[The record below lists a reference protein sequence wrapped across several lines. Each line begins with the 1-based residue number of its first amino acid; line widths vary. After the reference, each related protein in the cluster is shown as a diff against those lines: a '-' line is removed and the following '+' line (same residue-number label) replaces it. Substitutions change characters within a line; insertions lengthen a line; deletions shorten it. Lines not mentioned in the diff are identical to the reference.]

1 MSLKC
6 NVLKSD
12 LCEITQ
18 GFGGSNNHRGLD
30 LVGKDY
36 TIDDIVSYANG
47 TVNMV
52 TNGYGNGQGE
62 GVNWAYGNFVKIIND
77 DGTVCLYAH
86 MEYTSVKVGQRVSKG
101 QVIGRMGNSGNSFGG
116 HLHWELWSCND
127 YYKNIDPSPYLSRKE
142 IVLPKVV
149 ERDKNKR
156 QFQVDYNDNLRVRTE
171 PNLSCEVVGILNAGI
186 YNFTEEKENDGYK
199 WVKLDKYWCAI
210 TDISRIIEI
219 EQVNEQVN
227 EQVKEEIEE
236 SPVEDGS
243 DHSNVDDNENIENKP
258 DIDTKQEDNT
268 NILDDT
274 KTLEIEQLKQEIE
287 HLKKLNIELE
297 DKLNLKNKEEYN
309 YFKCNKSG
317 YYYIKLEENEVLKY
331 NII

>member
-6 NVLKSD
+6 SVLKSG

-18 GFGGSNNHRGLD
+18 GFVNGHRGLD
-30 LVGKDY
+30 LVGPNY
-36 TIDDIVSYANG
+36 TLDDIVSYANG

-52 TNGYGNGQGE
+52 TNGYGNGKGE

-116 HLHWELWSCND
+116 HLHWEFWSCND
-127 YYKNIDPSPYLSRKE
+127 YYKNIDPSPYLSPKE

-171 PNLSCEVVGILNAGI
+171 PSLNSEVVGILNAGI

-210 TDISRIIEI
+210 TDMSRILEI
-219 EQVNEQVN
+219 EPVLE
-227 EQVKEEIEE
+227 EKEE
-236 SPVEDGS
+236 
-243 DHSNVDDNENIENKP
+243 DNI
-258 DIDTKQEDNT
+258 
-268 NILDDT
+268 NILEDT

-287 HLKKLNIELE
+287 RLKKLNIELE
-297 DKLNLKNKEEYN
+297 DKLNLKNKEEFN
-309 YFKCNKSG
+309 YFKCNESG

-331 NII
+331 NIN

>member
-6 NVLKSD
+6 SVLKSG

-18 GFGGSNNHRGLD
+18 GFINGHRGLD

-36 TIDDIVSYANG
+36 TLDDIVSYADG
-47 TVNMV
+47 TVNLV
-52 TNGYGNGQGE
+52 TNGYGNGQGQ

-101 QVIGRMGNSGNSFGG
+101 QVIGRMGNSGNSYGG
-116 HLHWELWSCND
+116 HLHWEFWSCND
-127 YYKNIDPSPYLSRKE
+127 YYKNIDPSPYLSKEE
-142 IVLPKVV
+142 IVLPKAV

-171 PNLSCEVVGILNAGI
+171 PNLKCEVVGILNAGI
-186 YNFTEEKENDGYK
+186 YNFTEEKENDGFR
-199 WVKLDKYWCAI
+199 WVKLNNYWCAI
-210 TDISRIIEI
+210 TDMSRIIEI
-219 EQVNEQVN
+219 EPIIDE
-227 EQVKEEIEE
+227 KEEDNINI
-236 SPVEDGS
+236 PEDS
-243 DHSNVDDNENIENKP
+243 
-258 DIDTKQEDNT
+258 
-268 NILDDT
+268 

-287 HLKKLNIELE
+287 HLKKLNVELE

-309 YFKCNKSG
+309 YFKCDKSG

-331 NII
+331 NIN

>member
-1 MSLKC
+1 MSVKC
-6 NVLKSD
+6 NVLKKGY
-12 LCEITQ
+12 CEITQ

-47 TVNMV
+47 TVNMAV
-52 TNGYGNGQGE
+52 NGYGNGHGE

-127 YYKNIDPSPYLSRKE
+127 YYKNIDPSPYLQPKE
-142 IVLPKVV
+142 IVLPKSV

-171 PNLSCEVVGILNAGI
+171 PNLNSEVVGILNAGI
-186 YNFTEEKENDGYK
+186 YNFTEEKDSDGYK
-199 WVKLDKYWCAI
+199 WVKLDNYWCAC
-210 TDISRIIEI
+210 TDMSRILEI
-219 EQVNEQVN
+219 EKV
-227 EQVKEEIEE
+227 IEDNR
-236 SPVEDGS
+236 PVEDGR
-243 DHSNVDDNENIENKP
+243 DHSKVDGNLTIEALNKTIQQLK
-258 DIDTKQEDNT
+258 DKISLYEKQE
-268 NILDDT
+268 
-274 KTLEIEQLKQEIE
+274 Q
-287 HLKKLNIELE
+287 
-297 DKLNLKNKEEYN
+297 EYN
-309 YFKCNKSG
+309 YFVAPKEDI
-317 YYYIKLEENEVLKY
+317 YYIRLKKNETLKY
-331 NII
+331 LRRG

>member
-6 NVLKSD
+6 SVLKSG

-18 GFGGSNNHRGLD
+18 GFVNGHRGLD
-30 LVGKDY
+30 LVGPNY
-36 TIDDIVSYANG
+36 TLDDIVSYANG
-47 TVNMV
+47 TVNMA

-116 HLHWELWSCND
+116 HLHWEFWSCND
-127 YYKNIDPSPYLSRKE
+127 YYKNVDPSPYLQPKE
-142 IVLPKVV
+142 PIVLPKAV

-171 PNLSCEVVGILNAGI
+171 PNLKCEVVGILNAGI
-186 YNFTEEKENDGYK
+186 YNFTEEKDSDGYK
-199 WVKLDKYWCAI
+199 WVKLGKYWCAC
-210 TDISRIIEI
+210 TDMSRIIEI
-219 EQVNEQVN
+219 EPIIDE
-227 EQVKEEIEE
+227 KEE
-236 SPVEDGS
+236 
-243 DHSNVDDNENIENKP
+243 DNINIPE
-258 DIDTKQEDNT
+258 
-268 NILDDT
+268 DT

-287 HLKKLNIELE
+287 RLKKLNIELE

-309 YFKCNKSG
+309 YFKSNKSG

-331 NII
+331 NIN